1 MKSINWLGLVAAL
14 VVGQIIGIV
23 WYGTVFSDAWLAAM
37 EMTEAD
43 FVGTEWRMSLG
54 FINMVV
60 ILIGLDWLIGRLDAR
75 SWMGGARVA
84 LAACVFFALT
94 VVSLDYVYAA
104 GNLPLLWID
113 GGYQLLTY
121 VIGGALLGGLKL
133 KPKAN

>member
-14 VVGQIIGIV
+14 VVGQIIGII

-37 EMTEAD
+37 EMTEAE

-75 SWMGGARVA
+75 SWVGGAKIA
-84 LAACVFFALT
+84 LTACVCFALT
-94 VVSLDYVYAA
+94 VVTLDYIYAA
-104 GNLPLLWID
+104 GNLPLVWID
-113 GGYQLLTY
+113 GGYQVLTY

-133 KPKAN
+133 KAKAT

>member
-1 MKSINWLGLVAAL
+1 MKNINWLGLVAAL

-23 WYGTVFSDAWLAAM
+23 WYGTVFSDAWMAAM
-37 EMTEAD
+37 ELTEAE
-43 FVGTEWRMSLG
+43 FVGTEWRMGLG

-84 LAACVFFALT
+84 LAACIFFALT

-113 GGYQLLTY
+113 GGYQVLTY
-121 VIGGALLGGLKL
+121 VIGGALLGGLRL
-133 KPKAN
+133 KAKAG

>member
-1 MKSINWLGLVAAL
+1 MKRINWLGLVAAL

-23 WYGTVFSDAWLAAM
+23 WYGAVFSDAWLAAM

-43 FVGTEWRMSLG
+43 FVGTEWRMGLG
-54 FINMVV
+54 VINMLV

-75 SWMGGARVA
+75 SWTGGAKIG

-94 VVSLDYVYAA
+94 VVSLDYAYAA

-121 VIGGALLGGLKL
+121 GIGGALLGGMRL
-133 KPKAN
+133 KPKAR